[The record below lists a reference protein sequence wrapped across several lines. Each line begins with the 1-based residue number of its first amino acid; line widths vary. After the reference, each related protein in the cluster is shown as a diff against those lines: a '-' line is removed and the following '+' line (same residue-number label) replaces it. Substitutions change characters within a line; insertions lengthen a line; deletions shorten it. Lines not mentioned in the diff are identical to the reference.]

1 MESNVSGGNY
11 EPFWAGFSY
20 SNIYLAMTP
29 DVLHQLYQGIVVH
42 LIEWVQRVISEEK
55 LDERI
60 QALPPSFGVRHFKN
74 GISSLSQVSGG
85 EHKNIAKI
93 LVGCL
98 HGSGIAD
105 KGIAACRALMDFI
118 YIAQYQSHDT
128 TTLLYL
134 ESALEEWHKN
144 KTFFINKASAVNI
157 LKFHSL
163 LHYSKSISM
172 LGTTDNF
179 NTETFKRLHI
189 DFAKEG
195 WHASNKRDH
204 FPQMVTW
211 LCRREKIAPS
221 NTFHHAPNFEKHLK
235 KYVNGFPLDT
245 TPLPFDR
252 VDVWHQFKLNPTSLV
267 DGEVWVET
275 VKALPVWKHSTN
287 TRFDT
292 VIALVNDNAES
303 TAVEGRWSGWS
314 CTGHIPVA
322 IRTPKA
328 WIQDKLCGTL
338 EAGAIGLCRMVF

>member
-55 LDERI
+55 LDKRI

-85 EHKNIAKI
+85 ERKNITKI

-128 TTLLYL
+128 TTLSYL

-144 KTFFINKASAVNI
+144 KFIDKGVRDHLNI
-157 LKFHSL
+157 PKFHSL

-179 NTETFKRLHI
+179 NTETFERLHI
-189 DFAKEG
+189 DFAKAG

-211 LCRREKIAPS
+211 LCRREKIAC
-221 NTFHHAPNFEKHLK
+221 FDFYRAM
-235 KYVNGFPLDT
+235 LDDT
-245 TPLPFDR
+245 KDA
-252 VDVWHQFKLNPTSLV
+252 TS
-267 DGEVWVET
+267 
-275 VKALPVWKHSTN
+275 
-287 TRFDT
+287 
-292 VIALVNDNAES
+292 
-303 TAVEGRWSGWS
+303 
-314 CTGHIPVA
+314 
-322 IRTPKA
+322 
-328 WIQDKLCGTL
+328 GTL
-338 EAGAIGLCRMVF
+338 PRGPS